1 MPKLD
6 LENLFS
12 YHAPKGDQVARY
24 NKIREAAHNF
34 AQVIVDLT
42 PESPEQT
49 LAIRK
54 IHDAMMQGNAAI
66 AVNEK

>member
-12 YHAPKGDQVARY
+12 YHAPKGDQIQRYAEIRSEALKFAR
-24 NKIREAAHNF
+24 KIVE
-34 AQVIVDLT
+34 LT

-54 IHDAMMQGNAAI
+54 IHEAVMQANAAI
-66 AVNEK
+66 SCNE